1 MTAPG
6 DDQKVSE
13 NEVRFP
19 AADGFELA
27 GTLLLPAQPCT
38 AVLISAA
45 TGFPREFYLPFA
57 RLGAMRGA
65 ACLVYDY
72 RGVGASQPA
81 DLSSFKMDYPDWG
94 RLDMAA
100 ALERLIAAAPGVPV
114 VHIANSAG
122 GHLAGFM
129 PNQDKIARHI
139 FIGVGLGTWWT
150 HRFPQQQLLDLFFW
164 WIYGPLQLMR
174 KGYIPA
180 GGLWGG
186 STLPAGAFRT
196 WRRWCHRGDYF
207 RRELADR
214 LKPHWFDEMK
224 APIISYVFSDDPL
237 TTADSARKFLQFM
250 PRTGKEVRLRRP
262 ADLGVGALG
271 HQNLFRSK
279 NAAAWTEIWD
289 AAIDGK

>member
-1 MTAPG
+1 MTAAS
-6 DDQKVSE
+6 DEQKVSE
-13 NEVRFP
+13 NDVRFA

-27 GTLLLPAQPCT
+27 GTLVLADRPRA

-57 RLGAMRGA
+57 RLGALRGA
-65 ACLVYDY
+65 SCLVYDY
-72 RGVGASQPA
+72 RGVGASAPA
-81 DLSSFKMDYPDWG
+81 DLGSFPMDYPDWG

-129 PNQDKIARHI
+129 PNGDKIARHI

-150 HRFPQQQLLDLFFW
+150 HRFPAQQLLDLFFW
-164 WIYGPLQLMR
+164 WIYGPAQLMM

-186 STLPAGAFRT
+186 STLPAGAFYT
-196 WRRWCHRGDYF
+196 WRRWCHKGDYF
-207 RRELADR
+207 RSELAES
-214 LKPHWFDEMK
+214 LKPHRFDEMT

-237 TTADSARKFLQFM
+237 TTAESAQTFLQFM
-250 PRTGKEVRLRRP
+250 PRAEKEIRLRRP
-262 ADLGVGALG
+262 ADLGVKALG
-271 HQNLFRSK
+271 HQNLYRRK
-279 NAAAWTEIWD
+279 NEAAWTEIWA
-289 AAIDGK
+289 AAINGR

>member
-1 MTAPG
+1 MTAAG
-6 DDQKVSE
+6 DEQRVSE
-13 NEVRFP
+13 KEVRFS

-27 GTLLLPAQPCT
+27 GTLLLPDQPRA

-57 RLGAMRGA
+57 RLGAKQGA

-72 RGVGASQPA
+72 RGVGASAPS
-81 DLSSFKMDYPDWG
+81 DLRSFKMDYPDWG

-100 ALERLIAAAPGVPV
+100 ALERLIAAASGVPA

-150 HRFPQQQLLDLFFW
+150 HRFPKQQFLDLFFW

-196 WRRWCHRGDYF
+196 WRRWSHKGDYF
-207 RRELADR
+207 RSELADR
-214 LKPHWFDEMK
+214 LKPHQFEEMK

-237 TTADSARKFLQFM
+237 TTAESARTFLTFL
-250 PRTGKEVRLRRP
+250 PRAAKEIRVRRP
-262 ADLGVGALG
+262 ADLGVKALG
-271 HQNLFRSK
+271 HQDLFRRK
-279 NAAAWTEIWD
+279 NEAAWSEIWT
-289 AAIDGK
+289 AVINGK